1 MDYSKRMRFI
11 NTPLQR
17 DVRRYPRNG
26 TASAVLS
33 YCVQTAEAVS
43 ASSSAS
49 TTPLKRG
56 VNEKA
61 SSVTR
66 NICVLALPSLLL
78 LCSCGKPGSNAPNE
92 TKAQAS
98 TSPPKAESSGPVE
111 AVSKSGVEM
120 IYLAGG
126 EFNMGSS
133 QGNPDEAPVHKVKV
147 SGFMM
152 DKFEVTQEMLVKV
165 QLPNPSHWNEN
176 PKKPIER
183 VRWRD
188 AKQYCNERSLLE
200 GLKPC
205 YNDKTPELDCDYS
218 ANGYRLPTEAEW
230 EYGCRA
236 GTDNAYDFG
245 QPDKLRQF
253 AWFADNADEKTHPA
267 GQKKPN
273 RWGLADMYGNVSEW
287 CEDVYSPTYY
297 QDSPALDPRGPPSP
311 GKDVKRVMRGGS
323 WKSSAAMC
331 RTTFRQGQ
339 RTGDTDACFYTDYCG
354 FRCVRRITPEEL
366 EQLKAKA
373 K

>member
-1 MDYSKRMRFI
+1 
-11 NTPLQR
+11 
-17 DVRRYPRNG
+17 
-26 TASAVLS
+26 
-33 YCVQTAEAVS
+33 
-43 ASSSAS
+43 
-49 TTPLKRG
+49 
-56 VNEKA
+56 
-61 SSVTR
+61 
-66 NICVLALPSLLL
+66 
-78 LCSCGKPGSNAPNE
+78 
-92 TKAQAS
+92 
-98 TSPPKAESSGPVE
+98 
-111 AVSKSGVEM
+111 M

-176 PKKPIER
+176 PKKPVER

-205 YNDKTPELDCDYS
+205 YNEKTPELDCDYS

-230 EYGCRA
+230 EYACRA
-236 GTDNAYDFG
+236 GTDNDYDFG

-267 GQKKPN
+267 GQKKAN

-339 RTGDTDACFYTDYCG
+339 RTGDSDACFYTDYCG